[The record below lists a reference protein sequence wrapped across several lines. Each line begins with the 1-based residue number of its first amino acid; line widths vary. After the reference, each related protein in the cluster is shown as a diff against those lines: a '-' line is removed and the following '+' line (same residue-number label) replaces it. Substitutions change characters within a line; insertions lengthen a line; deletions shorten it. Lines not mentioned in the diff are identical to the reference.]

1 MSFMFC
7 CAEKFNQPIG
17 NWDTSKVITME
28 SMFEDAK
35 SFNQPIG
42 NWDISNVK
50 THAMFKR
57 AFSYKHPK
65 PKKIK

>member
-1 MSFMFC
+1 MISMFC
-7 CAEKFNQPIG
+7 NAE
-17 NWDTSKVITME
+17 
-28 SMFEDAK
+28 

-50 THAMFKR
+50 NKQGMFKR